1 MSRDIRTNILPKFT
15 TKICTQVSLSY
26 SEVLW
31 PWSGWLAVS
40 LAVTKEA
47 ASWSGTAYG
56 HIELTVESP
65 ASENETTAQK
75 STIKLLLKAN
85 VIATPPRTYV
95 GNESNIFYQRFSFK
109 SNFYFAEN
117 VFYGINITI

>member
-1 MSRDIRTNILPKFT
+1 MNLLNGPFRRFKGCTE
-15 TKICTQVSLSY
+15 ICSEVDCWFQISMSY

-40 LAVTKEA
+40 IAVGKEA
-47 ASWSGTAYG
+47 ESWSGTAQG

-65 ASENETTAQK
+65 PMGNSTAPQK

-85 VIATPPRTYV
+85 IISTPPR
-95 GNESNIFYQRFSFK
+95 K
-109 SNFYFAEN
+109 
-117 VFYGINITI
+117 